1 MTTQPPQSLF
11 NISSKPN
18 NLPTMQKRCNNR
30 EPCVRSPTGAT
41 TECPAVMSRTGVLFL
56 SNDSTANRVL
66 NTEED
71 VRACDTG
78 GIRQHHGLAR
88 NQGIIDKRCK
98 AVRGRLYEKVRR
110 RDIQRQ
116 IDQLD
121 TLMQKLLETQDP
133 ANEKMYDLYAKRK
146 AQYEAVL

>member
-1 MTTQPPQSLF
+1 
-11 NISSKPN
+11 
-18 NLPTMQKRCNNR
+18 MQKRCNNR

-98 AVRGRLYEKVRR
+98 AVRGRLYAEVERRKV
-110 RDIQRQ
+110 QRC

-121 TLMQKLLETQDP
+121 TLMQKLLETQEP
-133 ANEKMYDLYAKRK
+133 SNEKLYDMYAERK
-146 AQYEAVL
+146 AQLEAQL